1 MADPAA
7 ERLAQR
13 APALQYLHDGD
24 PSKASYHLVKA
35 FKNVLAG
42 ITSPDEGA
50 KRLESVVMS
59 QGNRFWDTY
68 ETVIVHITNGASELT
83 SDIVLQRLA
92 ALTAA
97 LTRLPDAKNNGNET
111 LTWKDNLGVQGK
123 AEPGVAIIHNELSRE
138 DVCRQWSNV
147 NAFLAHLTKHS
158 RGHNDALD
166 YYMYAILTLRVTLEE
181 GDTNGNNSS
190 LETRMHTP
198 AAAQWIRIMGPEL
211 HRGTKVFRAND
222 RHMVGGGML
231 YNDHK
236 YGYGFSP
243 QRWALWRD
251 RFWQFAGDM
260 ALDGETR
267 EVAADAAKAMR

>member
-13 APALQYLHDGD
+13 APAPQYLHDGD

-59 QGNRFWDTY
+59 QGDRFWDTY

-123 AEPGVAIIHNELSRE
+123 AEPGVAIIHNG
-138 DVCRQWSNV
+138 N
-147 NAFLAHLTKHS
+147 TT
-158 RGHNDALD
+158 
-166 YYMYAILTLRVTLEE
+166 TL
-181 GDTNGNNSS
+181 
-190 LETRMHTP
+190 
-198 AAAQWIRIMGPEL
+198 
-211 HRGTKVFRAND
+211 
-222 RHMVGGGML
+222 
-231 YNDHK
+231 
-236 YGYGFSP
+236 
-243 QRWALWRD
+243 
-251 RFWQFAGDM
+251 
-260 ALDGETR
+260 
-267 EVAADAAKAMR
+267 